1 MGKKISGK
9 LIAII
14 AAGVGVVAIAA
25 GILIWQFAGKNDT
38 YRSIQIYEL
47 SGITTITRDGIGQ
60 MEAVENLYLESGDRL
75 VVGEESTARL
85 KLDDDKYILV
95 EENSEL
101 VIVAEGNKVDSKTTI
116 HLVKGAI
123 TNEIQ
128 NKLTDDSFYEVTTPN
143 SVMAVRGTV
152 FRVEVYYDESGE
164 VYAKV
169 STFEGKVV
177 SSLIHPDGTREE
189 ETLLIPDG
197 KEATIHMDLDITEFL
212 TDEPTDIVYEE
223 IPLVVLECL
232 VEIIENGTEL
242 QNISLDE
249 LQELVEQKI
258 EEREPE
264 TEETEP
270 MEETEETE
278 EPETEE
284 TEEPDSVTDE
294 TNNTGTGTGTDE
306 TKNPD
311 TGTGETTPDESAETT
326 PATYKVTFSYN
337 GQVFGQ
343 QEVTAGSTV
352 SKPKLN
358 PAESGAWD
366 FDFTQPINQ
375 DVTIEWK

>member
-143 SVMAVRGTV
+143 SVMSARGTV
-152 FRVEVYYDESGE
+152 FRVEVYCDESGE

-197 KEATIHMDLDITEFL
+197 KETTIHMDLDITEYL
-212 TDEPTDIVYEE
+212 TGEPTDIVYEE
-223 IPLVVLECL
+223 IPFVVLECL

-249 LQELVEQKI
+249 LQELVEQQI
-258 EEREPE
+258 EELEP
-264 TEETEP
+264 
-270 MEETEETE
+270 ETE
-278 EPETEE
+278 EPETQEE
-284 TEEPDSVTDE
+284 TKETEKPDPVTDE
-294 TNNTGTGTGTDE
+294 TNSTG
-306 TKNPD
+306 

-326 PATYKVTFSYN
+326 PATYKITFSYN

-343 QEVTAGSTV
+343 QEVTAGSTA